1 MVQAVCA
8 IEALVKE
15 CGIAPRRMPQNLAG
29 MDRRASPELGGLGEL
44 GVLAC
49 WFVAFLLFPHSLSLT
64 HSPTRPPLDIQPI
77 RSVS

>member
-29 MDRRASPELGGLGEL
+29 MERRASPELGEL

-49 WFVAFLLFPHSLSLT
+49 WRAGSWRSCCSLT
-64 HSPTRPPLDIQPI
+64 DSLTQSPSRPPLDIQPI
-77 RSVS
+77 